1 MLNRIFFPFYKPRHK
16 ALTGPK
22 LTNSKSQILHRA
34 SDGYRLEPMPP
45 NPAAASTDGAAE
57 ASQGRA
63 VMAKSS
69 VCCESLRQ
77 CPERLAWADLH
88 EKTQGGGFQNNR
100 VIETGRGG
108 QGGRKTSFKGLVTFR
123 LKFRKQMVLIDW
135 SGQICT

>member
-1 MLNRIFFPFYKPRHK
+1 MQQMFQKIAWSSIQFVGHAEQNLFPFYKPRHK

-22 LTNSKSQILHRA
+22 LTNSKSQILH
-34 SDGYRLEPMPP
+34 SGYRLELMPP
-45 NPAAASTDGAAE
+45 DQEAASTDCAAE

-88 EKTQGGGFQNNR
+88 EKTRGGGFQNNL

-108 QGGRKTSFKGLVTFR
+108 QGGRKTSF
-123 LKFRKQMVLIDW
+123 
-135 SGQICT
+135 